1 MKERIKKAFE
11 GATLNLV
18 FAWVFVAMF
27 VYVLVDCICAE
38 AYVGL
43 IVGLPFLLIAMQA
56 FELHKI
62 GKELREAKH
71 IAVVSALAGMH
82 VSNKLERYKELYG
95 ELPEEETEKKKETKK
110 RIIYETI

>member
-1 MKERIKKAFE
+1 MKEKIKKAFE
-11 GATLNLV
+11 GVTLHLV

-27 VYVLVDCICAE
+27 VYVLVDCIRTE
-38 AYVGL
+38 AYVGI
-43 IVGLPFLLIAMQA
+43 IVGLPFLLIAMQS

-82 VSNKLERYKELYG
+82 VSNELERYKKLYG
-95 ELPEEETEKKKETKK
+95 ELPEEEPESEKKNSENP
-110 RIIYETI
+110 

>member
-1 MKERIKKAFE
+1 MKENIKKAFE
-11 GATLNLV
+11 GVTHNLV
-18 FAWVFVAMF
+18 FAWVFVALF
-27 VYVLVDCICAE
+27 VYALVDCIRAE
-38 AYVGL
+38 AYVGI

-62 GKELREAKH
+62 GKELQEAKR
-71 IAVVSALAGMH
+71 IAVNVSLAGMH

-110 RIIYETI
+110 E